1 LAQTQEESFMT
12 NEELEQEL
20 MLGAFESVE
29 NKNYKKAVEHFRK
42 AAEGG
47 NPKGQFFLGLEYI
60 IGRGISENRNE
71 AIKWFRLAA
80 AQGHEDAKK
89 QLKEMGVPLTAPS
102 APAPSARS
110 GGSSSDLTGTKWIQG
125 KGKPF
130 ANIYKFM
137 PDGIIGN
144 GGLRG
149 KWSQNGNSVT
159 FSFGSEMSKST
170 TDCKIVSSN
179 TMKGKMKIE
188 YLQTFSASGKNY
200 KKGDIEYRDWDLE
213 KM

>member
-1 LAQTQEESFMT
+1 MAKVKCSKCDGEGRVYEHDFQM
-12 NEELEQEL
+12 
-20 MLGAFESVE
+20 MFECDKCKGTGYVE
-29 NKNYKKAVEHFRK
+29 T
-42 AAEGG
+42 
-47 NPKGQFFLGLEYI
+47 
-60 IGRGISENRNE
+60 SS
-71 AIKWFRLAA
+71 
-80 AQGHEDAKK
+80 
-89 QLKEMGVPLTAPS
+89 PS